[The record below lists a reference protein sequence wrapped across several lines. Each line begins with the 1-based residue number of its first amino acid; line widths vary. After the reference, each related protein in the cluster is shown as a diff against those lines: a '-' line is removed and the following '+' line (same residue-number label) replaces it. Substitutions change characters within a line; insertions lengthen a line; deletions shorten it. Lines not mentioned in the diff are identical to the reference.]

1 MRTRLRPVL
10 CWWVVWG
17 WSGIGMMVRLEECD
31 VRGFLGTTLHTEYRS
46 IQTKVNN
53 VTHRRCNTSSVPNG
67 VGARGRAF
75 GLRNSEIAF
84 PRTVHIGNVT
94 CVASG
99 PSMPM
104 EINKFSQTNKIIKK
118 IWILWLTSITPSGII
133 TELSQIIVFEKQTIK
148 KNFRKIKLTV
158 DKRQKIW

>member
-1 MRTRLRPVL
+1 
-10 CWWVVWG
+10 
-17 WSGIGMMVRLEECD
+17 MMVRLEECD

-46 IQTKVNN
+46 IQIKVNN

-118 IWILWLTSITPSGII
+118 I
-133 TELSQIIVFEKQTIK
+133 
-148 KNFRKIKLTV
+148 
-158 DKRQKIW
+158 